1 MWVVMES
8 CFLMIYLYL
17 QAMADNDIRHA
28 KILEALE
35 AEKRKIAEDLAEIQ
49 MKRTQ
54 RVNQTPKTG
63 RLNVPL

>member
-1 MWVVMES
+1 M
-8 CFLMIYLYL
+8 LYL

-35 AEKRKIAEDLAEIQ
+35 AEKRKIAEDLAIIQ
-49 MKRTQ
+49 KKRVLK
-54 RVNQTPKTG
+54 VNQTPKSG

>member
-1 MWVVMES
+1 MHIT
-8 CFLMIYLYL
+8 CILRFLTLCL

-35 AEKRKIAEDLAEIQ
+35 AEKRKIAEDLAIIQ
-49 MKRTQ
+49 KKRVLK
-54 RVNQTPKTG
+54 VNQTPKSG